1 MIRIRYKDI
10 SDISAGAHQETWL
23 HGRTQAGGQGV
34 MVYLVPGLTTGQRR
48 AVLRRLRQEASRGLG
63 PALPLPQLLL
73 ALAGDRLRTA
83 ARMAGAIIRLHPAE
97 ALLPSALIA
106 GLMALFVVVS
116 AGSPGAMTGIQG
128 QPAPPPAGGAAPG
141 SVAAWTSPVLV
152 TKATVRLDERAGQ
165 DGPGSPRQAPG
176 ELLAGGRL
184 PGFGQPSG
192 WYDCSGVVAAPVW
205 FPLLGQ
211 PVSQPCSSSR
221 AAP

>member
-1 MIRIRYKDI
+1 VIRIRYKDI

-23 HGRTQAGGQGV
+23 HGRTQAGAQGV

-63 PALPLPQLLL
+63 PALPLPELLL
-73 ALAGDRLRTA
+73 ALAADRLRTA
-83 ARMAGAIIRLHPAE
+83 ARVAGAVIRLHPAE
-97 ALLPSALIA
+97 ALLPSALVA

-116 AGSPGAMTGIQG
+116 AGSPGAAPGTTGQLA
-128 QPAPPPAGGAAPG
+128 QPSAGAGAA
-141 SVAAWTSPVLV
+141 AAWTSPVLV
-152 TKATVRLDERAGQ
+152 TRATARLGAAAGHRRGGA
-165 DGPGSPRQAPG
+165 DPGG
-176 ELLAGGRL
+176 LFAGGRL
-184 PGFGQPSG
+184 PSFGPAAG
-192 WYDCSGVVAAPVW
+192 WYVCAGAAATPVW

>member
-23 HGRTQAGGQGV
+23 HGRTQAGARGV

-73 ALAGDRLRTA
+73 ALVADRLRTA
-83 ARMAGAIIRLHPAE
+83 ARVAGAIIRLHPAE

-116 AGSPGAMTGIQG
+116 AGSPGGVTGIRG
-128 QPAPPPAGGAAPG
+128 QLAQPPAGAAAG
-141 SVAAWTSPVLV
+141 SIAAWTSPELV
-152 TKATVRLDERAGQ
+152 TRATARLAEGAVQ
-165 DGPGSPRQAPG
+165 DGPGLPRQARG
-176 ELLAGGRL
+176 RLFAGGQL
-184 PGFGQPSG
+184 PAFGQRSG
-192 WYDCSGVVAAPVW
+192 WYVCSGVVAAPVW